1 MIIYIFLFSE
11 TFFTTRMIG
20 GMKISHEGRN
30 ARGCAQSAY
39 NLKYYII

>member
-20 GMKISHEGRN
+20 IMESIKRGTRF
-30 ARGCAQSAY
+30 GCAQSAY
-39 NLKYYII
+39 NLKYN